1 MRPVHNLNTQTSFTY
16 PISDTLLSMNT
27 LVNCPICSVKVEW
40 KPENRY
46 RPFCSERCK
55 RTDLGT
61 WAAEKYVIGGT
72 QEAPATA
79 DSNNDLD

>member
-1 MRPVHNLNTQTSFTY
+1 
-16 PISDTLLSMNT
+16 MNT
-27 LVNCPICSVKVEW
+27 LVNCPICSIKVEW

-55 RTDLGT
+55 KIDLGT

-79 DSNNDLD
+79 DSNDDLD